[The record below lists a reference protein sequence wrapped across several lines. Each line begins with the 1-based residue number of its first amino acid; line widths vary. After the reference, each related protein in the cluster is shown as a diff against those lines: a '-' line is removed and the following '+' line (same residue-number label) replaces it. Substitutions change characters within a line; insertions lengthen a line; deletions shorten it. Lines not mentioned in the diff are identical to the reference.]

1 MLRSLV
7 LALALLPAASAL
19 ADDSPWGIALGAEWS
34 GDYPKFN
41 PLLQEAGVT
50 WVRYFP
56 EWHSMQPERGKWSFD
71 RADAFVAS
79 AKAHKIRIAG
89 GFWYAAPWATTD
101 GGTRRVPL
109 KDMQDWRDY
118 VKGMVARY
126 GKDVSWWEVW
136 NEFNGSFSEGG
147 TPAIYAEMVREA
159 YRTAKAVN
167 PEVKV
172 GLSVANFDTGFL
184 DATIKA
190 GAAGHFDYVCVHP
203 YENLGALAEG
213 GERSYLSMAGTL
225 RQMLVANGQKENIP
239 LWITEFGMQSTIQP
253 DAAADAKQAELLT
266 KGYVLA
272 LAQGFDKIFWFE
284 ARGPAYGKGTDH
296 GIIRQDWSK
305 RPAYDALR
313 TLTKELGAE
322 PKYVGWLDLGGS
334 YAFVVDN
341 HGSYRLVAWAF
352 DHEAP
357 VRLGRRVHHVDT
369 RPAFFSDL
377 PAEIVATAKANA
389 SKPFPWGKDFA
400 KADAVTCK
408 LGATNTNEG
417 IEQKNPDTTA
427 VLNDLTSSCRR
438 AKVSEGGEG
447 LYAYFRVDSSFVP
460 FGTKELE
467 ITVVAKRL
475 PSGESSGM
483 NLTYESTSGYK
494 GAGEWWTIPEGD
506 QWQEHTWKVKDANFA
521 GGWGWNFRTDAAGAK
536 ADFLIKE
543 VRVSKPKSKP

>member
-1 MLRSLV
+1 MMFRSLL
-7 LALALLPAASAL
+7 LALTLATPAL
-19 ADDSPWGIALGAEWS
+19 AEDSPWGIALGAEWS

-56 EWHSMQPERGKWSFD
+56 EWQSMQPEKGKWSFE

-79 AKAHKIRIAG
+79 AKENKIKLAG

-101 GGTRRVPL
+101 GGTRKVPL

-126 GKDVSWWEVW
+126 GKEVNWWEVW

-147 TPAIYAEMVREA
+147 TPAIYAEIVREA
-159 YRTAKAVN
+159 YKTAKYED
-167 PEVKV
+167 PEVKI

-190 GAAGHFDYVCVHP
+190 GAASHFDYVCVHP

-213 GERSYLSMAGTL
+213 GERGYLSMAGTL
-225 RQMLVANGQKENIP
+225 RQMLAANGQKADIP
-239 LWITEFGMQSTIQP
+239 LWITEFGRQSTIQP

-272 LAQGFDKIFWFE
+272 LAQGFDKVFWFE

-305 RPAYDALR
+305 RPAYEAYR

-322 PKYVGWLDLGGS
+322 PKYVGWVDFDGNYG
-334 YAFVVDN
+334 FVFQYE
-341 HGSYRLVAWAF
+341 SQYRLVAWSAGK
-352 DHEAP
+352 E
-357 VRLGRRVHHVDT
+357 
-369 RPAFFSDL
+369 
-377 PAEIVATAKANA
+377 AEIQVGQKKVTLTRTPVFISAVPPNLVGPAKANA
-389 SKPFPWGKDFA
+389 DKPFPWGKDYVSA
-400 KADAVTCK
+400 AAISCK
-408 LGATNTNEG
+408 LGATNANEG

-427 VLNDLTSSCRR
+427 VVNDLTSSCRR

-460 FGTKELE
+460 FGTKELS

-475 PSGESSGM
+475 ASGESSGM
-483 NLTYESTSGYK
+483 NLTYESSSGYK
-494 GAGEWWTIPEGD
+494 GAGEWWTIPEGGE
-506 QWQEHTWKVKDANFA
+506 WQEHTWKVEDANFA

-543 VRVSKPKSKP
+543 VRVSK